1 MMTTWFVPRGWFG
14 ALALSWLTMG
24 SALAAAP
31 AAGAPKRETLRSV
44 VDSLAA
50 EAARLAPGADVAI
63 AVKDLRTGEYAGSSD
78 TVPHISASSAK
89 VFWVA
94 AALKKAEESKVAPL
108 AEKVFRTSDNEASGA
123 VIDLV
128 GGPDAINDY
137 LRSLDVKNTALTKWN
152 YGKPRRATNSPQ
164 VMGNDNYLCAA
175 DAVSFLHRLSAGQLL
190 KPKPTSRM
198 LAWMELTPRE
208 GCGGWLGTLLPA
220 KVRASMRH
228 KAGWLPPGCCSDDSR
243 YNVLNEVGLVRLPD
257 GGHYAVAILAARGPD
272 WPRQAFF
279 VERASCVL
287 YRTLSGEASLDCGE
301 SLAKQGGPAPVPVED
316 GGTPPNYDC

>member
-1 MMTTWFVPRGWFG
+1 MLRSG
-14 ALALSWLTMG
+14 ALVLGLLVVGTAQATG
-24 SALAAAP
+24 
-31 AAGAPKRETLRSV
+31 AGPTRASLQSV

-50 EAARLAPGADVAI
+50 EAASLSPGSDIALAVRDS
-63 AVKDLRTGEYAGSSD
+63 RTGEYAGYSD

-94 AALKKAEESKVAPL
+94 AALKKVEEKKVAPL

-137 LRSLDVKNTALTKWN
+137 LRSLEVKNTALTKWN
-152 YGKPRRATNSPQ
+152 YGKPRWATNSPK
-164 VMGNDNYLCAA
+164 VMGNDNYFCAA
-175 DAVSFLHRLSAGQLL
+175 DAVAFLHRLAAGELL
-190 KPKPTSRM
+190 KPRPTSR
-198 LAWMELTPRE
+198 LLKWMELTPRE
-208 GCGGWLGTLLPA
+208 GCGGWLGTRLPA
-220 KVRASMRH
+220 KARASLRH
-228 KAGWLPPGCCSDDSR
+228 KAGWLPPGCCSDDAR
-243 YNVLNEVGLVRLPD
+243 YNVLNEVGVVRLPD
-257 GGHYAVAILAARGPD
+257 GGHYTVAILVARGPD

-301 SLAKQGGPAPVPVED
+301 ALAKRGGPAPVVIED
-316 GGTPPNYDC
+316 GGTPPDYDC

>member
-1 MMTTWFVPRGWFG
+1 MRRMTAVVLCWFWMGA
-14 ALALSWLTMG
+14 ALASEP
-24 SALAAAP
+24 P
-31 AAGAPKRETLRSV
+31 AAGPKRDSLQSV
-44 VDSLAA
+44 VDALAV
-50 EAARLAPGADVAI
+50 EAIRLAPGADISI
-63 AVKDLRTGEYAGSSD
+63 AVKDLRTGEYAGSAD

-94 AALKKAEESKVAPL
+94 AALKKAELSQVTPL

-164 VMGNDNYLCAA
+164 VMGNDNYFCAA
-175 DAVSFLHRLSAGQLL
+175 DAVSFLHRLGKGELL
-190 KPKPTSRM
+190 KPKSTARL

-208 GCGGWLGTLLPA
+208 GCGGWLGTMLPP
-220 KVRASMRH
+220 KVRATLRH
-228 KAGWLPPGCCSDDSR
+228 KGGWLPPGCCSDDSR

-272 WPRQAFF
+272 WPKQAFF

-287 YRTLSGEASLDCGE
+287 YRSLTGDSALDCGE
-301 SLAKQGGPAPVPVED
+301 SLAKQGGPAPVRIED
-316 GGTPPNYDC
+316 GGTPPDYDC